1 MMMNRKPSSPHFI
14 VMSLNCG
21 KHFNDLTNSVLAFV
35 REYFDNP
42 TFNNTSI
49 FYCKSMCTEESYQ
62 WIGVDVGAVSARR
75 LVYSREGGVKGETR
89 DSCRAEVQDEDRTR
103 LGDDP
108 ACARERSS
116 LRGNLLR

>member
-1 MMMNRKPSSPHFI
+1 
-14 VMSLNCG
+14 
-21 KHFNDLTNSVLAFV
+21 
-35 REYFDNP
+35 
-42 TFNNTSI
+42 
-49 FYCKSMCTEESYQ
+49 MCTEESYQ
-62 WIGVDVGAVSARR
+62 WIGVDVGGRGAVSARR